1 MGTNYYLH
9 KESTS
14 KCVTCK
20 HDPHEEVLHIG
31 KSSYGWCFSLH
42 IIPERGINSLG
53 DWIAEW
59 GKPNTKILNEYDE
72 EVLPEDMIKIIT
84 TRGPGRW
91 CPDGMELHRHAPYHK
106 DNPGTVREGPGS
118 YDLICGDFS

>member
-9 KESTS
+9 KESPS
-14 KCVTCK
+14 KCVTCN
-20 HDPHEEVLHIG
+20 HDPHSQVLHIG

-42 IIPERGINSLG
+42 IIPEMGINSLE
-53 DWIAEW
+53 DWITEW

-91 CPDGMELHRHAPYHK
+91 CPEGMELHRSIGDHCVGH
-106 DNPGTVREGPGS
+106 GS
-118 YDLICGDFS
+118 GSWDLIVGDFT

>member
-20 HDPHEEVLHIG
+20 HDPHSEVLHIG
-31 KSSYGWCFSLH
+31 KSSFGWCFSLH
-42 IIPERGINSLG
+42 IIPERGINSLE
-53 DWIAEW
+53 DWITEW
-59 GKPNTKILNEYDE
+59 GKPGTKILNEYDE

-91 CPDGMELHRHAPYHK
+91 CPEGSELQRHAPYHK

-118 YDLICGDFS
+118 YDLIIGEFS